1 MSVVPVIEFM
11 ETEYRVDEEEE
22 TVSVP
27 VTRTGDLSYVSSVIC
42 YTRQHSAS
50 VAVDYEERTF
60 TDDSRLT
67 FAPGEKAWLF
77 LSIFCPLS
85 GGYRTFVY

>member
-1 MSVVPVIEFM
+1 MHCYFVYVVPVIQFIEA
-11 ETEYRVDEEEE
+11 EYRVDEEDG

-27 VTRTGDLSYVSSVIC
+27 VMRTGDLSYVSSVIC
-42 YTRQHSAS
+42 YTRQRSAS
-50 VAVDYEERTF
+50 VAVDYNERTF

-77 LSIFCPLS
+77 LSFIN
-85 GGYRTFVY
+85 